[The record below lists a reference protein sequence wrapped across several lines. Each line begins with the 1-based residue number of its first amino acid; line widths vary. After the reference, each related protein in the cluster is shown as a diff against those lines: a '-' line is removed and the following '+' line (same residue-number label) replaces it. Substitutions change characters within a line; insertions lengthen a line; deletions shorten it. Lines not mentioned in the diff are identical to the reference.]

1 MIMTSFLMW
10 PRKSLMRGNRCTRV
24 SVRAWRNWRRRT
36 HDDIDDPGTLGDRT
50 DDLVVDLAWHAHH
63 HSTHTHTSLTYVIA
77 IYLNTYLSTVLSA
90 ARLRDFRWRL
100 SDASRHCHAV
110 HLSRGTRLSRLVHVH
125 HYTLH
130 PSSTSSSHHTNQQIE
145 NERM

>member
-10 PRKSLMRGNRCTRV
+10 PRRSLMRGNRCTRV

-77 IYLNTYLSTVLSA
+77 IYLNTYLSTRRVTFVGARLTRRVTVTLYICRA
-90 ARLRDFRWRL
+90 ARVCRVSFTSTTTRSIPPQLPHHIIQT
-100 SDASRHCHAV
+100 SKSRMSGCE
-110 HLSRGTRLSRLVHVH
+110 LLC
-125 HYTLH
+125 
-130 PSSTSSSHHTNQQIE
+130 
-145 NERM
+145 